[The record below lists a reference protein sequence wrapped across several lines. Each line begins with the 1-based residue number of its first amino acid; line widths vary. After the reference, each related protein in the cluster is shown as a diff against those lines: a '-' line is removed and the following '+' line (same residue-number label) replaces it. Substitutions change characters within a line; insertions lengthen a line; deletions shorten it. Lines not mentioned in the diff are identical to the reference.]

1 MNNTYYSWE
10 VRLFYDN
17 RYYVTIVTASSSDE
31 AEVKIKKKIN
41 TSKEYKILSVKRVD
55 GVIKRVK
62 EEEAYENN

>member
-1 MNNTYYSWE
+1 M
-10 VRLFYDN
+10 
-17 RYYVTIVTASSSDE
+17 TIVTASSSDE